1 MVNYLLKK
9 SYQRKNLKE
18 IKFRDLWNDH
28 GVFTTM
34 WIYDKPPRI
43 LFFKSHIDNLIESL
57 KVYKIYERNIK
68 SQILKLINLNIKKNK
83 NYNHL
88 LRVAVKKN
96 IISIS
101 IRNKI
106 KTKKNFNLNIINY
119 KRIKPEYKNLKYKII
134 LKHLSKL
141 DPSKSD
147 IALVVNNKILESGTS
162 NLLFVSKNKIYSP
175 VNNFYKGTNI
185 RFLEKK
191 FKIIKKDIFLKN
203 INNFEEIILVGSGKG
218 ITSVKQ
224 INEINWNKKSD
235 KFYKKLLFIYNRE
248 IKTQKSI
255 FKYIILNH
263 STSFWILSPP
273 NDQYE
278 NKSVC
283 LVSLSRIMWSRTAY
297 RAIVWKPLR
306 SMSDLHHR
314 LKKRKNTGSTGN

>member
-1 MVNYLLKK
+1 MANYLLKK
-9 SYQRKNLKE
+9 SYQLKNLKE

-34 WIYDKPPRI
+34 WIYGKPPRI
-43 LFFKSHIDNLIESL
+43 LFFKSHIDNLIKSL
-57 KVYKIYERNIK
+57 KVYKIYGRNIK
-68 SQILKLINLNIKKNK
+68 SQILKLINLNVKKNK

-106 KTKKNFNLNIINY
+106 KTQKNFNLNIINY

-141 DPSKSD
+141 DPGKSD

-175 VNNFYKGTNI
+175 INNFYKGTNI

-203 INNFEEIILVGSGKG
+203 INNYEEIILVGSGKG

-224 INEINWNKKSD
+224 INEINWSKKSH

-248 IKTQKSI
+248 IKKQKSI
-255 FKYIILNH
+255 FKYI
-263 STSFWILSPP
+263 
-273 NDQYE
+273 
-278 NKSVC
+278 
-283 LVSLSRIMWSRTAY
+283 
-297 RAIVWKPLR
+297 
-306 SMSDLHHR
+306 
-314 LKKRKNTGSTGN
+314 

>member
-106 KTKKNFNLNIINY
+106 KTQKNFNLNIINY

-134 LKHLSKL
+134 LKHLSNL

-203 INNFEEIILVGSGKG
+203 INKFEEIILVGSGKG

-255 FKYIILNH
+255 FKYI
-263 STSFWILSPP
+263 
-273 NDQYE
+273 
-278 NKSVC
+278 
-283 LVSLSRIMWSRTAY
+283 
-297 RAIVWKPLR
+297 
-306 SMSDLHHR
+306 
-314 LKKRKNTGSTGN
+314 

>member
-9 SYQRKNLKE
+9 SYQRNNLKI

-34 WIYDKPPRI
+34 WIYGKPPRI
-43 LFFKSHIDNLIESL
+43 LFFKSHIDNLIKSL

-106 KTKKNFNLNIINY
+106 KTQKNFNLNIINY

-141 DPSKSD
+141 DPGKSD

-175 VNNFYKGTNI
+175 INNFYKGINI
-185 RFLEKK
+185 KFLEKK
-191 FKIIKKDIFLKN
+191 IKIIKKNIFLKN

-218 ITSVKQ
+218 ITSVNQ
-224 INEINWNKKSD
+224 INEINWSKKSD
-235 KFYKKLLFIYNRE
+235 KIYKKLLFIYNRE
-248 IKTQKSI
+248 IKKQKNI
-255 FKYIILNH
+255 FKYI
-263 STSFWILSPP
+263 
-273 NDQYE
+273 
-278 NKSVC
+278 
-283 LVSLSRIMWSRTAY
+283 
-297 RAIVWKPLR
+297 
-306 SMSDLHHR
+306 
-314 LKKRKNTGSTGN
+314 

>member
-1 MVNYLLKK
+1 MANYLLKK
-9 SYQRKNLKE
+9 SYRRKNLKE

-34 WIYDKPPRI
+34 WIYGKPPRI
-43 LFFKSHIDNLIESL
+43 LFFKSHIDNLIKSL
-57 KVYKIYERNIK
+57 KVYKIYESNIK

-106 KTKKNFNLNIINY
+106 KTQKNFNLNIINY

-203 INNFEEIILVGSGKG
+203 INKFEEIILVGSGKG

-248 IKTQKSI
+248 IKIQKSI
-255 FKYIILNH
+255 YKYI
-263 STSFWILSPP
+263 
-273 NDQYE
+273 
-278 NKSVC
+278 
-283 LVSLSRIMWSRTAY
+283 
-297 RAIVWKPLR
+297 
-306 SMSDLHHR
+306 
-314 LKKRKNTGSTGN
+314 

>member
-1 MVNYLLKK
+1 MANYLLKK
-9 SYQRKNLKE
+9 SYQRNNLKI

-34 WIYDKPPRI
+34 WIYGKPPRI
-43 LFFKSHIDNLIESL
+43 LFFKSHIDNLIKSL
-57 KVYKIYERNIK
+57 KAFKIYERNIK
-68 SQILKLINLNIKKNK
+68 SRILKLINLNIKKNK

-106 KTKKNFNLNIINY
+106 KTQKNFNLNIINY

-147 IALVVNNKILESGTS
+147 IALVANNKILESGTS

-175 VNNFYKGTNI
+175 INNFYKGTNI

-203 INNFEEIILVGSGKG
+203 INNYEEIILVGSGKG

-224 INEINWNKKSD
+224 INEIDWSKKSD

-248 IKTQKSI
+248 IKKQKNI
-255 FKYIILNH
+255 FKYI
-263 STSFWILSPP
+263 
-273 NDQYE
+273 
-278 NKSVC
+278 
-283 LVSLSRIMWSRTAY
+283 
-297 RAIVWKPLR
+297 
-306 SMSDLHHR
+306 
-314 LKKRKNTGSTGN
+314 

>member
-9 SYQRKNLKE
+9 SYQRNNLKI

-34 WIYDKPPRI
+34 WIYGKPPRI
-43 LFFKSHIDNLIESL
+43 LFFKSHIDNLIKSL

-83 NYNHL
+83 KYNHL

-106 KTKKNFNLNIINY
+106 KTQKDFNLNIINY

-141 DPSKSD
+141 DPGKSD
-147 IALVVNNKILESGTS
+147 IALVVKNKILESGTS

-175 VNNFYKGTNI
+175 INNFYKGTNI

-191 FKIIKKDIFLKN
+191 FKITKKNIFLKN
-203 INNFEEIILVGSGKG
+203 MKNFEEIISVGSGKG

-224 INEINWNKKSD
+224 INEINWIKKSD
-235 KFYKKLLFIYNRE
+235 KFYKKLLIIYNRE
-248 IKTQKSI
+248 IKKQKSI
-255 FKYIILNH
+255 FKYI
-263 STSFWILSPP
+263 
-273 NDQYE
+273 
-278 NKSVC
+278 
-283 LVSLSRIMWSRTAY
+283 
-297 RAIVWKPLR
+297 
-306 SMSDLHHR
+306 
-314 LKKRKNTGSTGN
+314 